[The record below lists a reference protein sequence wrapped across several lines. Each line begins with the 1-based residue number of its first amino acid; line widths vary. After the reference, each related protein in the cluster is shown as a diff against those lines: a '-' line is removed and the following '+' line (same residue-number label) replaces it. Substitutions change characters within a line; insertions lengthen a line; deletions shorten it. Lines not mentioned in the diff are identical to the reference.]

1 MLKKAKS
8 EQIVKLYD
16 EQMLLDD
23 LISDTFRLIGRA
35 KGIDPI
41 KLLVEIHD
49 ILNFNASL
57 IYKFRSSNLT
67 FDEIWL
73 DEGTLKHLNYLR
85 CKLMVFHHTDFISH
99 QEIRT
104 YNRSF
109 CRFFN
114 LVLLRLKNGFDFE
127 SMNKI
132 S

>member
-49 ILNFNASL
+49 ILIFNASL

-67 FDEIWL
+67 FDEIYHHKQQCKQL
-73 DEGTLKHLNYLR
+73 SVDLYQHYMYESVNNNYNMIFGY
-85 CKLMVFHHTDFISH
+85 CPYSN
-99 QEIRT
+99 
-104 YNRSF
+104 YNMYNMYWYRYG
-109 CRFFN
+109 
-114 LVLLRLKNGFDFE
+114 GFRY
-127 SMNKI
+127 
-132 S
+132 